1 MDFYLRC
8 NSLKCRAQLKERA
21 VVTTCSHIFCL
32 QCASNLGLSHQT
44 SVDRRC
50 PACQT
55 ILVNPDDA
63 VATILNPSED
73 YKTSVL
79 SGLDPNTIMECAG
92 RALLF
97 WTYQTTQEIFYQEF
111 LGKALTEKYANLNSQ
126 MDKVIHNANSE
137 ISALQARISDMQTTQ
152 DQLRKKNQEL
162 VDLYGEKCTRF
173 TQITNLYNL
182 LKSRAMKSQMQ
193 TAATDSVHQTL
204 NSLAPSHQNNVP
216 PPSSFAAT
224 ASGAAAGAAA
234 AGAAGLPMHMHTHT
248 ALGSSVPPQTPLHR
262 YPVDREGVEQLHR
275 HQRSGTGS
283 SKGAATQKQKQK
295 QTVDAVAMPPP
306 PRQGRLLGDPR
317 HRTIQHRARLVG
329 GSGSGGGGG
338 AGGGSSTRPTT
349 GSSTL
354 PHDSV
359 LLARFGADS
368 GPNNPFLVG
377 AESIS
382 RGDGGHRRH
391 ADYPGEPPGVRS
403 YFDSTGL

>member
-32 QCASNLGLSHQT
+32 QCASNLGLSHPT

-97 WTYQTTQEIFYQEF
+97 WTYQTTQEVFYQEF
-111 LGKALTEKYANLNSQ
+111 LGKTLTEKYTNLNTQ

-152 DQLRKKNQEL
+152 EQLRKKNQEL
-162 VDLYGEKCTRF
+162 VDMYREKCTRF

-204 NSLAPSHQNNVP
+204 NSLPLPLPPLAHSQSHQT
-216 PPSSFAAT
+216 S
-224 ASGAAAGAAA
+224 
-234 AGAAGLPMHMHTHT
+234 M
-248 ALGSSVPPQTPLHR
+248 PPQTPLHR

-283 SKGAATQKQKQK
+283 SKGAATQQQKQKKKQKQNA
-295 QTVDAVAMPPP
+295 DAVAMPPP
-306 PRQGRLLGDPR
+306 LPPGRLLGDPR
-317 HRTIQHRARLVG
+317 HRTTSTQHRTRLGG
-329 GSGSGGGGG
+329 GSG
-338 AGGGSSTRPTT
+338 GGGSSTRPTT

-359 LLARFGADS
+359 LLARFGADG

-377 AESIS
+377 GPAARDRDRDGDLLS
-382 RGDGGHRRH
+382 RADGGHLRH
-391 ADYPGEPPGVRS
+391 AGYPGEPPSVRP